1 MAVYAY
7 LRVSTG
13 KQDGENQ
20 RQGIDEF
27 AKKRGFVIDEY
38 IDDEGKSGTLEPEK
52 RELGK
57 SMADVLHEHYPA
69 QEQRLKALFGVE
81 KWNIR

>member
-20 RQGIDEF
+20 KNGIDDF

-38 IDDEGKSGTLEPEK
+38 IDDEGKSGTLEPENGRFANERIK
-52 RELGK
+52 NYEE
-57 SMADVLHEHYPA
+57 VPEVI
-69 QEQRLKALFGVE
+69 EQSGG
-81 KWNIR
+81 IS

>member
-38 IDDEGKSGTLEPEK
+38 IDDEGKSGTLDPEK
-52 RELGK
+52 RELGNLLK
-57 SMADVLHEHYPA
+57 KLRHGDILLAEEIS
-69 QEQRLKALFGVE
+69 RLCAF
-81 KWNIR
+81 WNTV

>member
-20 RQGIDEF
+20 KNGIDDF

-52 RELGK
+52 REPDTTGRGD
-57 SMADVLHEHYPA
+57 ATF
-69 QEQRLKALFGVE
+69 QRCLTKQGATG
-81 KWNIR
+81 RR

>member
-20 RQGIDEF
+20 KNGIDDF

-52 RELGK
+52 RELGNLMK
-57 SMADVLHEHYPA
+57 KHDLEDFKEIIDRYGTDWANA
-69 QEQRLKALFGVE
+69 ARKAE
-81 KWNIR
+81 

>member
-52 RELGK
+52 KGAGESSEKTKTRR
-57 SMADVLHEHYPA
+57 HPA
-69 QEQRLKALFGVE
+69 CRG
-81 KWNIR
+81 N

>member
-1 MAVYAY
+1 MEFDKAKVFTAY
-7 LRVSTG
+7 G
-13 KQDGENQ
+13 DYEEQ
-20 RQGIDEF
+20 
-27 AKKRGFVIDEY
+27 
-38 IDDEGKSGTLEPEK
+38 
-52 RELGK
+52 GK